1 MKLFYDFELD
11 KSGWGR
17 VGEEGGR
24 RREGGKE
31 SNSDLKVYIPLHL
44 PLQGKTLLSDSVFYK
59 ELRHTVLTKM
69 LTLQCTRLC
78 NFGIIYTKIYMP
90 LLPHL

>member
-1 MKLFYDFELD
+1 MGQRGQK
-11 KSGWGR
+11 
-17 VGEEGGR
+17 
-24 RREGGKE
+24 REGGGGKEGKRE

-59 ELRHTVLTKM
+59 ELRQTVLTKM
-69 LTLQCTRLC
+69 LTLQSTRLC
-78 NFGIIYTKIYMP
+78 NFGIINTKIYMP